1 MIKSRRRGANK
12 QVLVSWC
19 GYLSIV
25 SLIPASSLVNFS
37 AQWRRN
43 NFFWYF
49 RVTVVCII
57 FRIIQHPLSEL
68 PHSVV
73 LHGQW
78 EVAISEIQFPCS
90 FLHVRY
96 NENVRFVDVKP
107 DKGTNVYLRQK
118 KLHFQMEFKT
128 VSVGDL
134 AACTIDL

>member
-1 MIKSRRRGANK
+1 M
-12 QVLVSWC
+12 
-19 GYLSIV
+19 
-25 SLIPASSLVNFS
+25 
-37 AQWRRN
+37 
-43 NFFWYF
+43 
-49 RVTVVCII
+49 
-57 FRIIQHPLSEL
+57 
-68 PHSVV
+68 

-78 EVAISEIQFPCS
+78 KFAISEIQFPCS

-134 AACTIDL
+134 AACTIDLWCHGHAITVQAFPAMIASRVLVKKNEIFPAFQILFKQTSNAGKRVLQ